1 MGRKSNDLF
10 KQRRKK
16 LRAHR
21 KGFQDKSEENEGV
34 SYVTGL
40 FLELLTLCLDL

>member
-16 LRAHR
+16 LRAHC

-34 SYVTGL
+34 SYETGL